1 MTKSHQAILAK
12 ISIRIKII
20 TCAKTC
26 FYYTGFL
33 LKTVISSYHIYELN
47 MLVQKHKRFNVW
59 FFMYSVESEMFD
71 RIKHNKYIN
80 LTTKRLAV
88 KQKFVNCKPTL

>member
-1 MTKSHQAILAK
+1 MK
-12 ISIRIKII
+12 IFSYDKEVSSITSKDKYNNKNQIV
-20 TCAKTC
+20 
-26 FYYTGFL
+26 F
-33 LKTVISSYHIYELN
+33 
-47 MLVQKHKRFNVW
+47 QKHKTFDV
-59 FFMYSVESEMFD
+59 FFMYQIESEMFD

>member
-1 MTKSHQAILAK
+1 MKIFSYDKEVSSNTSKDKYNNKNHYKPFVIL
-12 ISIRIKII
+12 
-20 TCAKTC
+20 
-26 FYYTGFL
+26 F
-33 LKTVISSYHIYELN
+33 KTVVISWHIYELN
-47 MLVQKHKRFNVW
+47 MVFQKHKTFDV
-59 FFMYSVESEMFD
+59 FFMYQIESEMFD